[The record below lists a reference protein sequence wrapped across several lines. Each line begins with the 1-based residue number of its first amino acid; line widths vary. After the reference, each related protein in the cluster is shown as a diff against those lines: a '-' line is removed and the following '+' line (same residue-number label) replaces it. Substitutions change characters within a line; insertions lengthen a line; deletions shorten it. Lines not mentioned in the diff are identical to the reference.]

1 MDTSSRPDLIDCRL
15 AATSDAP
22 SLAQMSRD
30 YIEHGHQW
38 SWTSNRI
45 SRYIHAGDSVVLC
58 AQDAQQSTQPI
69 SRNRNRIAGF
79 AVMEFGLEHA
89 HLNLLAV
96 QPIARR
102 QGIARTLL
110 NWLEQTA
117 MIAGISTIT
126 LEVRAQNRGG
136 RKFYTALNYQ
146 EIARLPRYYSSRET
160 AYRLRKT
167 LRARFKP

>member
-1 MDTSSRPDLIDCRL
+1 MDTSSRPALINCRL
-15 AATSDAP
+15 AASSDAP
-22 SLAQMSRD
+22 SLARMSRD

-38 SWTSNRI
+38 SWTSDRI
-45 SRYIHAGDSVVLC
+45 CRFIRAGDSVVLC
-58 AQDAQQSTQPI
+58 ALDNRQS
-69 SRNRNRIAGF
+69 RIAGF
-79 AVMEFGLEHA
+79 AVMKFDLDHA

-102 QGIARTLL
+102 QGIARALL
-110 NWLEQTA
+110 NWLEKTA
-117 MIAGISTIT
+117 MIAGICTIS

-136 RKFYTALNYQ
+136 RNFYAALGYQ
-146 EIARLPRYYSSRET
+146 ELARLPRYYSGRET

>member
-1 MDTSSRPDLIDCRL
+1 MDTSSRPDLIECRL

-22 SLAQMSRD
+22 TLARMSRD

-38 SWTSNRI
+38 SWTSERI
-45 SRYIHAGDSVVLC
+45 SRFIRAGNSVVLC
-58 AQDAQQSTQPI
+58 AQDTHQS
-69 SRNRNRIAGF
+69 SRPDSCNKCRTAGF

-102 QGIARTLL
+102 QGIAKALL

-117 MIAGISTIT
+117 MIAGICTIT

-136 RKFYTALNYQ
+136 RKFYSALNYQ
-146 EIARLPRYYSSRET
+146 EIARLPRYYGSRET